1 MWGSH
6 DLLVLLLSCSPLSP
20 PLTASVLEGLPFL
33 AFQSGPPA
41 FSYGLPSLCSP
52 ASSIPVPPRV
62 SLPQSALT
70 SILSSTRCLCRST
83 HSSNPSAYSLHNPCS
98 LAGISRKTLPFFI
111 PKPILV
117 VLLLLKFT
125 HMRLRFL
132 ICLPSLVHL
141 LLTVRV
147 FSEERQEQTI

>member
-1 MWGSH
+1 MWWLH

-20 PLTASVLEGLPFL
+20 PLTVSVLEGLPFL

-52 ASSIPVPPRV
+52 ASSIPIPRV
-62 SLPQSALT
+62 SASVSPDFPSCPAHA
-70 SILSSTRCLCRST
+70 CLCRST

-141 LLTVRV
+141 LL
-147 FSEERQEQTI
+147 

>member
-20 PLTASVLEGLPFL
+20 PLTVSVLEGLPFL
-33 AFQSGPPA
+33 ACQSGPPA

-70 SILSSTRCLCRST
+70 SHLVQHTHASADPLIFFKPLCLLLT
-83 HSSNPSAYSLHNPCS
+83 QPCS

-125 HMRLRFL
+125 HMRLWFL

-141 LLTVRV
+141 LL
-147 FSEERQEQTI
+147 